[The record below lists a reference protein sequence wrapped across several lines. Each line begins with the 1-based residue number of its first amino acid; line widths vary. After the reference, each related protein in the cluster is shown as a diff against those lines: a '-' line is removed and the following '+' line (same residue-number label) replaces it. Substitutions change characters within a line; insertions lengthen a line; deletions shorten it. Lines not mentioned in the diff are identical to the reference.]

1 MTRSLFLKICAAG
14 IMLLSA
20 VPASPQSVGPAAPAA
35 PAPAPGAPPVPAD
48 FPSYIVTPSEDLNP
62 FDLSTMQNS
71 TQTGNRNGVGT
82 LGTSVE
88 RSSNIEV
95 NQALQKQRQERMKAD
110 EEARASNAQPPD
122 ETEGAPSAEETAPSG
137 PPQLGD
143 SAGDLETPGVRG
155 GLFTWTDEQ
164 GVLHATND
172 IGQVPI
178 KYQVEALE
186 NSNNIDLNKGDS
198 DK

>member
-1 MTRSLFLKICAAG
+1 MSRSIYMTLCILCAFV
-14 IMLLSA
+14 LLSPNN
-20 VPASPQSVGPAAPAA
+20 VFSQAA
-35 PAPAPGAPPVPAD
+35 PAPAPAPAAPPVPAD

-62 FDLSTMQNS
+62 YDLSTMQKS
-71 TQTGNRNGVGT
+71 TQTGNRDGTGT

-95 NQALQKQRQERMKAD
+95 NAVLQKKKQERMNAA
-110 EEARASNAQPPD
+110 EEAKAKDLNESDSSQ
-122 ETEGAPSAEETAPSG
+122 GEEVPSG
-137 PPQLGD
+137 GEITPAEPPQLGD
-143 SAGDLETPGVRG
+143 SAKDLETPGVRG

-178 KYQVEALE
+178 KYQVEAFG
-186 NSNNIDLNKGDS
+186 NSQNISLNKGS
-198 DK
+198 GDK